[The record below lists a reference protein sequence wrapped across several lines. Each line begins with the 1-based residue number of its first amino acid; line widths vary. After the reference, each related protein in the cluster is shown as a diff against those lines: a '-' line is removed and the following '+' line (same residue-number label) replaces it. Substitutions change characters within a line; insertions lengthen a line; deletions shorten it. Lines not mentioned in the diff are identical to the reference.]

1 MHAYEL
7 SLSAA
12 CSSPTADKLLYTMD
26 PGTMPKYLHSKS
38 HLMKSTEFLMFP
50 VQYEFQLT
58 LPWLLICL
66 VG

>member
-12 CSSPTADKLLYTMD
+12 CSSPAADKLLYTMD

-50 VQYEFQLT
+50 V
-58 LPWLLICL
+58 
-66 VG
+66 